1 MSIILGCYLSA
12 TLQIL
17 YNIQWLRERIFK
29 AGEQGASDFLRELQK
44 LFGLMWKGTLVYV
57 DPSDLFQV
65 LKTLYPDVFIVGSQN
80 DFH

>member
-1 MSIILGCYLSA
+1 MIAIIFLGKISYIVELG
-12 TLQIL
+12 TLITV
-17 YNIQWLRERIFK
+17 IFV
-29 AGEQGASDFLRELQK
+29 RELQK